1 MVVLFAKRGLKM
13 NGKFRRRGSGL
24 VASSLIL
31 SACVPGALQTQ
42 AHFGEALLSF
52 FSRTIV
58 YMLWSRSN
66 LIKKC
71 QEKLIELNGGNVLT
85 DFKNKIL
92 KSNDLSEELKIKLT
106 QNFDEALKKL
116 KSNVSGEEIAKFVSE
131 NLSSYMDDLD
141 VAINKI
147 KEKENLYILSKSK
160 ESLLVEKLYDYS
172 YMSNEDFE
180 GIMKKIQ
187 DNESGQKIKF
197 SFFPK
202 GKEEEFYSLPYLNS
216 EIKKLEE
223 NVQQKTEEAIAHF
236 LINFV
241 KKVEEKATKEAEE
254 SEKRL
259 KFQKGLGE
267 DVFSVA
273 RRIITKAFGE
283 DESDSFLSKAKEYI
297 LALTR
302 LRIQHNKKV
311 EEKAENI
318 KKKED
323 AKVYKKKKYEEKEKT
338 IKDRLKE
345 LEEEGDI
352 ILENSVNFFMSNI
365 GKVSMPFD
373 KWGNSVGYFLDKD
386 EGLSRLINEAVESKN
401 ELSSLKKEME
411 KSKECVKGLGNKL
424 APLENFKKSLKF
436 LKEEE
441 INAIFDLAGIYDFV
455 CVQESKNWEEC
466 LDNYDF
472 FEKMYSRFRE
482 LGIRKIKENDFL
494 KSCREEREKLEDSKG
509 VLARTK
515 EDFSDSMKKINTSKK
530 NERKYVEHLMKYFQ
544 SNRFYRSTDTSG
556 GLVDWLLYGKNF
568 SPN

>member
-71 QEKLIELNGGNVLT
+71 QEKLFELNGGDVLT

-187 DNESGQKIKF
+187 DNESGQKVKF

-202 GKEEEFYSLPYLNS
+202 GKEEEFYPLPYLNS

-241 KKVEEKATKEAEE
+241 KKVEEKATKKAEE
-254 SEKRL
+254 SGL

-283 DESDSFLSKAKEYI
+283 DESDSFSSKVKEYI

-311 EEKAENI
+311 EKKAENI
-318 KKKED
+318 KKKAD
-323 AKVYKKKKYEEKEKT
+323 AKDYKKKKYEEKEKA
-338 IKDRLKE
+338 IKDRLKG
-345 LEEEGDI
+345 LEEGGN
-352 ILENSVNFFMSNI
+352 ILLEKAVDFFMENI
-365 GKVSMPFD
+365 GKEGIPFD
-373 KWGNSVGYFLDKD
+373 KWSESVGYSQDK
-386 EGLSRLINEAVESKN
+386 ELGKLVEEAANSKKK
-401 ELSSLKKEME
+401 LSSLKKEME
-411 KSKECVKGLGNKL
+411 KSKECVKGLGNEL
-424 APLENFKKSLKF
+424 APLENFKKSLGSLREGEK
-436 LKEEE
+436 
-441 INAIFDLAGIYDFV
+441 NAIFDLAEIYDFV
-455 CVQESKNWEEC
+455 GVQESENWEEF
-466 LDNYDF
+466 LDNCDF

-482 LGIRKIKENDFL
+482 LGIRKIKEEGFL
-494 KSCREEREKLEDSKG
+494 KSCKEEREKLESSRK
-509 VLARTK
+509 VLARVK
-515 EDFSDSMKKINTSKK
+515 ENFLNSMEEINTSKK
-530 NERKYVEHLMKYFQ
+530 DERNYVEHLMKYFQ

-556 GLVDWLLYGKNF
+556 GLVDGLLYGKNF
-568 SPN
+568 SSN